1 MQITVTTLAGDLFPI
16 DVPEDLEVGDFKAL
30 CEAETAIPFNE
41 IELLVFIFISPFYL
55 LDEFEAWLSK
65 VLNIYIYLTFSAQ
78 WNPSFWREEIFEKLR
93 GRFRWCYRGG
103 KASKKNTIDAWSI
116 CSSVGNSPTPSSKL
130 QSCFFNGSVCCI
142 YVVSEKDFK
151 LPSSFSNLIFTVEHH
166 SS

>member
-78 WNPSFWREEIFEKLR
+78 WNPSF
-93 GRFRWCYRGG
+93 
-103 KASKKNTIDAWSI
+103 
-116 CSSVGNSPTPSSKL
+116 
-130 QSCFFNGSVCCI
+130 
-142 YVVSEKDFK
+142 
-151 LPSSFSNLIFTVEHH
+151 
-166 SS
+166 